1 MRKYTI
7 FTLIFLGM
15 VSCSSHQNGYLKNSI
30 PNKNTYVKDNRPSI
44 DELETIEGVEITE
57 YRDAQQISSNQT
69 PNLTY
74 KNDFGGDFG
83 YFDTNG
89 YYYNGC
95 YFRYTDRYR
104 YQDRLNQRGYFDPKV
119 KHIRVCGEDY
129 DNGNGYYYV
138 APDSSTIKHRVAH
151 PEHLEERFLGSGSYL
166 ELSY

>member
-1 MRKYTI
+1 MVVKCNQNIKKDYSTYKMRKYTI
-7 FTLIFLGM
+7 FTLNISQEWLVVVVIKWIFRKL
-15 VSCSSHQNGYLKNSI
+15 HTILY
-30 PNKNTYVKDNRPSI
+30 TYVKDNRPSI
-44 DELETIEGVEITE
+44 EELETIEGVEITE
-57 YRDAQQISSNQT
+57 YRDTQQISSNQT

-119 KHIRVCGEDY
+119 KHIRVCGE
-129 DNGNGYYYV
+129 V
-138 APDSSTIKHRVAH
+138 
-151 PEHLEERFLGSGSYL
+151 L
-166 ELSY
+166 